1 MSIRPKRSFA
11 TATAIGAV
19 LLLANTALVG
29 CGGSSSGANK
39 SPPPTAV
46 VPGSPAT
53 LTTRPA
59 FAVPPPS
66 PPPSP
71 SPPPRPS
78 PPPNPPGT
86 PPPPNPPGSVP
97 PSPPPRTLPAFSPS
111 SNFERKCVL
120 PEWTGDTR
128 SQRVNL
134 DELDFVRSWLYE
146 TNLFNYEINDLTD
159 SERQVYN
166 KDSNTDGKHLE
177 NMQDYLDKIKEKS
190 DPAFKNNDDAFHHV
204 EFATEASERYDG
216 QIDPYHGLSWI
227 VEKGTVPREIR
238 VLRVNPSSPAAEA
251 TSGGEAKVKRG
262 DKLRKF
268 TIVKD
273 NNVVDVVN
281 ATDQDSVYDIEFLIH
296 GNWKLNLGE
305 AIIYELE
312 DRDTPTIKTRN
323 LVARRD
329 VVSAITNERII
340 EEGGRK
346 IGYVALDTMATSDT
360 EKAINKYFWEYSKAN
375 VNELVLDLRNNQ
387 GGLIQ
392 YAAQIGYMIA
402 GKAKTEGKFFARLNL
417 NYDAE
422 TTGTQ
427 RNTIPRAPIKFG
439 QECQEYSIFDCDEFN
454 RDPVYEGKYH
464 SLNLKRVVILT
475 SKHTCGASEALI
487 NGLRALDDF
496 EVVLI
501 GSDTCGQIYGSLP
514 IWNCGLGY
522 YGTQFEIMNDKSFG
536 NYSNGFAP
544 MNSPSTKGVK
554 VKGCYVKDDVSKDI
568 GVKNEDTLLDAALDY
583 IENETCPDVSSG
595 QNSNTSANNQS
606 DQTVSPVP
614 KRVFG
619 YNLNL
624 RYPTN

>member
-1 MSIRPKRSFA
+1 MSIRRKRSFA

-19 LLLANTALVG
+19 LLLTNTALVG

-53 LTTRPA
+53 LTARPA
-59 FAVPPPS
+59 FAVPPPAAPPSTS
-66 PPPSP
+66 PPPAT
-71 SPPPRPS
+71 SPPTS
-78 PPPNPPGT
+78 PPPNPPS
-86 PPPPNPPGSVP
+86 PNPPGSTP
-97 PSPPPRTLPAFSPS
+97 PSPPPRTLPSFSPS

-128 SQRVNL
+128 SRRVNL

-146 TNLFNYEINDLTD
+146 TNLFNYEINDLTN
-159 SERQVYN
+159 SERQTYN
-166 KDSNTDGKHLE
+166 KDSNTDGEHLE
-177 NMQDYLDKIKEKS
+177 NMQNYLDKIKEKS
-190 DPAFKNNDDAFHHV
+190 DPAFKNNDDALLHV

-251 TSGGEAKVKRG
+251 TGGEAKVKRG
-262 DKLRKF
+262 DELLKF
-268 TIVKD
+268 KVGTNEVIDVK
-273 NNVVDVVN
+273 N
-281 ATDQDSVYDIEFLIH
+281 ATDKDDVYDIEFLIH
-296 GNWKLNLGE
+296 GNWKLNLGDS
-305 AIIYELE
+305 IIYEFA
-312 DRDTPTIKTRN
+312 DRDTGTTKTRN

-329 VVSAITNERII
+329 VVAAITNERII
-340 EEGGRK
+340 EQGDSK
-346 IGYVALDTMATSDT
+346 IGYIALDTMATSDT

-392 YAAQIGYMIA
+392 YAAQIAYMIA
-402 GKAKTEGKFFARLNL
+402 GKTRTEGKFFARLNL

-439 QECQEYSIFDCDEFN
+439 QECQEYSIFDCDQYN

-522 YGTQFEIMNDKSFG
+522 YGAQFEIMNDESFG
-536 NYSNGFAP
+536 DYSNGFAP

-554 VKGCYVKDDVSKDI
+554 VKGCYVKDDVKEDI
-568 GVKNEDTLLDAALDY
+568 GDQDHDTLLKAALSY
-583 IENETCPDVSSG
+583 IEDGRCPTVSSN
-595 QNSNTSANNQS
+595 QSSNTSTNNQS
-606 DQTVSPVP
+606 AETVGPVP

-624 RYPTN
+624 RYPTQD